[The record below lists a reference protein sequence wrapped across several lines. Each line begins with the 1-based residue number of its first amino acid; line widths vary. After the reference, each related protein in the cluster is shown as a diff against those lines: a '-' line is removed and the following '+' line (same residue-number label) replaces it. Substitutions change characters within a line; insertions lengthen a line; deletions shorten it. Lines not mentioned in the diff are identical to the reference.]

1 MFHGNGAIEPKLHQL
16 LAETGYTCDTL
27 GGSPSDDDYVIARV
41 SPAYQG
47 SNFLENPALL
57 ISGIVGILLI
67 MITGYLIIYNIFQ
80 ISVIQDI
87 QSYGQLKT
95 LGTTKRQIKKL
106 ISKQAMLLSFIGI
119 PFGLLI
125 GFFVGRALV
134 PFLMNGTV
142 YAPDAGVKVTAN
154 PVIFIGAALF
164 ALVTVII
171 SVNKPAQIAGSV
183 SPIEAIRYTENDT
196 TTFRGK
202 KASDKKSIH
211 GAKIYRM
218 ALSNLGR
225 NKKRTILVIISMTLS
240 LVLFNTVFTLAS
252 GFDVEKYVEKFV
264 NKDFIISTADY
275 FNFKFGNSDSKNDLS
290 TSFIEAVKQNPA
302 FDEGGELYTTKI
314 LEEAFSVENGVTS
327 NYNKDAEG
335 NPLVQL
341 YGADDFLL
349 NSMEVIEGTI
359 DWEALKSGNYVLYA
373 LTADDNGNI
382 IDDSNIHVGDI
393 LHFNHVQMDGL
404 SSNIDNSFDCK
415 VMAKVLINENTDTIR
430 STGFEKFY
438 MPTDVFLPLC
448 EQPHL
453 VSFPF
458 NVVAGMEADMEKFLS
473 SYVENIESSMNYDS
487 KQTYINSFNDLT
499 SLIITIGGALSII
512 IGLIGITN
520 FVNSVLTSIITRR
533 KELAM
538 LQSIGMTGKQLKKML
553 SFEGLYYAA
562 GTVVASIVFGSL
574 VSVIIVRAISN
585 SIWFFTYKFVIF
597 PMFVIYPFLI
607 ALTVIIPAIIYQKI
621 AKTSIIERLHQN

>member
-1 MFHGNGAIEPKLHQL
+1 MISKKLSL
-16 LAETGYTCDTL
+16 NKVCIILATT
-27 GGSPSDDDYVIARV
+27 
-41 SPAYQG
+41 
-47 SNFLENPALL
+47 
-57 ISGIVGILLI
+57 ILLLSVVMFSVLYI
-67 MITGYLIIYNIFQ
+67 LTKEMSVVFCSMAFCLLFLLCVTVFVILIRRK
-80 ISVIQDI
+80 
-87 QSYGQLKT
+87 LT
-95 LGTTKRQIKKL
+95 LFSEILCCTL
-106 ISKQAMLLSFIGI
+106 DEM
-119 PFGLLI
+119 
-125 GFFVGRALV
+125 
-134 PFLMNGTV
+134 MNGKIDISQV
-142 YAPDAGVKVTAN
+142 AEEEN
-154 PVIFIGAALF
+154 LF
-164 ALVTVII
+164 YKINHRLV
-171 SVNKPAQIAGSV
+171 
-183 SPIEAIRYTENDT
+183 R
-196 TTFRGK
+196 
-202 KASDKKSIH
+202 
-211 GAKIYRM
+211 
-218 ALSNLGR
+218 
-225 NKKRTILVIISMTLS
+225 
-240 LVLFNTVFTLAS
+240 
-252 GFDVEKYVEKFV
+252 
-264 NKDFIISTADY
+264 
-275 FNFKFGNSDSKNDLS
+275 
-290 TSFIEAVKQNPA
+290 
-302 FDEGGELYTTKI
+302 LY
-314 LEEAFSVENGVTS
+314 EVMQES

-349 NSMEVIEGTI
+349 NSMDVIEGTI
-359 DWEALKSGNYVLYA
+359 DWEALKSGNHVLYA

-382 IDDSNIHVGDI
+382 IDDPNIHVGDT
-393 LHFNHVQMDGL
+393 LHFNHVQMNGL
-404 SSNIDNSFDCK
+404 SSSIDNSFDCK

-430 STGFEKFY
+430 STGFAKFY

-458 NVVAGMEADMEKFLS
+458 NVVDGMEADMEEFLS
-473 SYVENIESSMNYDS
+473 SYVEDIEPSMNYDS

-607 ALTVIIPAIIYQKI
+607 ALTVIIPAIIYRKI